1 MIAVMRRSA
10 KRWTCDRC
18 TVSFGQIDG
27 DLCPMPKAW
36 TESEDGTFCLA
47 CRRANAVDA
56 ALEAEAEGRSR
67 EDRVRIRRTALIE
80 FELRR
85 LPATPDNSIA
95 RACRTSTVTVTKVR
109 RDMEVRATGGP
120 VA

>member
-1 MIAVMRRSA
+1 MIAVAPRSA

-18 TVSFGQIDG
+18 AVSFGKIDG
-27 DLCPMPKAW
+27 DLCPRPESW
-36 TESEDGTFCLA
+36 TESEDGIFCLA
-47 CRRANAVDA
+47 CSRANATDA
-56 ALEAEAEGRSR
+56 ALESVAKGCPP

-85 LPATPDNSIA
+85 QPEASDNSIA

-109 RDMEVRATGGP
+109 RDMEIQGC
-120 VA
+120 